1 MSSLILLKLKE
12 PWKNTQIFCIPLLQL
27 DFSLSGCL
35 VMDEFQTFDWNMDSM
50 WFNQYLFYLQC
61 SVWTLCSM
69 LYLGMLRHASNLP
82 SGFGTEYLFL
92 LRLHSVFLGG
102 SVCLLYNFLIR
113 DSAKDTALL
122 CPTQGSSTR
131 AAKSCAQPDVLT
143 SKPFEVWFGSVSKS
157 WDAFLKLIQ
166 TYLRLFGLGIGLK
179 PMRIGTFYFLIP
191 RPGFLH
197 LHFCIQRPD
206 SSENHNSWGTWY
218 FSCSQKDWRW
228 PDVRSHC
235 GWGQR
240 MKLSCFF
247 PRQYVAPKA
256 WDAEILPT
264 WVTISSLEPRTEPCW
279 YMSPQDPNAGLA
291 SINLGLLGCWFTLPG
306 ACPLLP
312 GAPTC
317 LGALI
322 RSCAI
327 YPINYRPK
335 ALIQRTDWGGRASE
349 SQPSQ

>member
-1 MSSLILLKLKE
+1 MNQHLCITDADNCKLAVFFFFFFWKHVALGLALSWAFKASGGDAVVSLTMSGLILLKLKE

-102 SVCLLYNFLIR
+102 SVCLLCNFFIQ
-113 DSAKDTALL
+113 DSAKDRALL
-122 CPTQGSSTR
+122 CPTRGSSTR

-191 RPGFLH
+191 CPGFLY
-197 LHFCIQRPD
+197 LHFFL
-206 SSENHNSWGTWY
+206 Y
-218 FSCSQKDWRW
+218 KDKIPVNLVLLLSLLEGLKMARC
-228 PDVRSHC
+228 VQSL
-235 GWGQR
+235 R
-240 MKLSCFF
+240 MG
-247 PRQYVAPKA
+247 V
-256 WDAEILPT
+256 
-264 WVTISSLEPRTEPCW
+264 
-279 YMSPQDPNAGLA
+279 
-291 SINLGLLGCWFTLPG
+291 
-306 ACPLLP
+306 
-312 GAPTC
+312 
-317 LGALI
+317 
-322 RSCAI
+322 
-327 YPINYRPK
+327 
-335 ALIQRTDWGGRASE
+335 
-349 SQPSQ
+349 